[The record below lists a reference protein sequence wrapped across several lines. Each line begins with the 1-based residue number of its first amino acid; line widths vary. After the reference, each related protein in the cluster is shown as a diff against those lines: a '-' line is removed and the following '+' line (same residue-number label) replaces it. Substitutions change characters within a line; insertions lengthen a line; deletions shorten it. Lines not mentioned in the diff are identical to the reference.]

1 MKENHAY
8 EVKEQVSNTF
18 LKTVS
23 AFANYGGGT
32 IQFGIADD
40 GRAVGVSDSKAACLD
55 IENRINDS
63 IRPVPPFQLFIDDR
77 SQIITL
83 KVEDGLFK
91 PYYYK
96 AKAYKRNDTATIE
109 VDRVELNRLILAGEN
124 RSFDALPARNQSL
137 SFSVLENKMKALL
150 SISELNQDILKT
162 IGLVDANGQYNNA
175 AALLADCNDFP
186 GVDCARFGETI
197 DIIRDRET
205 FARESVLKQYDDALE
220 LYRKYYQYDVIDGSV
235 RKTVQ
240 QIPEKAY
247 REALANALVHR
258 TWDTRAQIRVSM
270 YDDRVEIVS
279 PGGLP
284 EGMTQDEYLRGQVSL
299 LRNPVIGNVFFR
311 LHLIE
316 SFGTGVRRMNQ
327 AYNGSETKPIYSF
340 SPNTITVTLPVV
352 QTVEHM
358 TPDERQLYQVL
369 STVGKSSSAIAAQSG
384 FSKNKTLQLLKALMR
399 RGIVRKIGNGRGTKY
414 IAQKDDGLT
423 DD

>member
-8 EVKEQVSNTF
+8 EVKAQVNNTF

-32 IQFGIADD
+32 IQFWIADD
-40 GRAVGVSDSKAACLD
+40 GQIVGVSDPKAVCLD

-124 RSFDALPARNQSL
+124 RSFDALPARNQRL
-137 SFSVLENKMKALL
+137 SFSVLENKMKGLL

-162 IGLVDANGQYNNA
+162 IGLVDVNGQYNNA
-175 AALLADCNDFP
+175 AALLADHNDFP
-186 GVDCARFGETI
+186 GIDCARFGETI

-205 FARESVLKQYDDALE
+205 FDRESILKQFDDALE

-235 RKTVQ
+235 RKTIQ

-340 SPNTITVTLPVV
+340 STNTITVTLPVV

-384 FSKNKTLQLLKALMR
+384 FSKRKTLQLLKALIY

-423 DD
+423 DH

>member
-40 GRAVGVSDSKAACLD
+40 GRAVGVSDPKAACLD

>member
-8 EVKEQVSNTF
+8 EVKAQVNNTF

-40 GRAVGVSDSKAACLD
+40 GQIVGVSDPKAVCLD

-77 SQIITL
+77 TQIITL

-186 GVDCARFGETI
+186 GIDCARFGETI

-205 FARESVLKQYDDALE
+205 FDRESVLKQYDDALE

-340 SPNTITVTLPVV
+340 STNTITVTLPVV

-369 STVGKSSSAIAAQSG
+369 STVGKSSSVIAARSG

>member
-1 MKENHAY
+1 MK
-8 EVKEQVSNTF
+8 
-18 LKTVS
+18 
-23 AFANYGGGT
+23 
-32 IQFGIADD
+32 
-40 GRAVGVSDSKAACLD
+40 
-55 IENRINDS
+55 
-63 IRPVPPFQLFIDDR
+63 
-77 SQIITL
+77 
-83 KVEDGLFK
+83 
-91 PYYYK
+91 
-96 AKAYKRNDTATIE
+96 
-109 VDRVELNRLILAGEN
+109 EN

-162 IGLVDANGQYNNA
+162 IGLVDTNGQYNNA

-186 GVDCARFGETI
+186 GIDCARFGETI

-205 FARESVLKQYDDALE
+205 FDRESVLKQYDDALE

-369 STVGKSSSAIAAQSG
+369 STVGKSSSVIAAQSG

>member
-1 MKENHAY
+1 MK
-8 EVKEQVSNTF
+8 
-18 LKTVS
+18 
-23 AFANYGGGT
+23 
-32 IQFGIADD
+32 
-40 GRAVGVSDSKAACLD
+40 
-55 IENRINDS
+55 
-63 IRPVPPFQLFIDDR
+63 
-77 SQIITL
+77 
-83 KVEDGLFK
+83 
-91 PYYYK
+91 
-96 AKAYKRNDTATIE
+96 
-109 VDRVELNRLILAGEN
+109 EN

-175 AALLADCNDFP
+175 AELLADCNDFP

-205 FARESVLKQYDDALE
+205 FDRESVLKQYDDALE

-369 STVGKSSSAIAAQSG
+369 STVGKSSSVIAAQSG

>member
-40 GRAVGVSDSKAACLD
+40 GRAVGVSDPKAACLD

-124 RSFDALPARNQSL
+124 RSFDALPARNQRL

-205 FARESVLKQYDDALE
+205 FDRESVLKQYDDALE

-369 STVGKSSSAIAAQSG
+369 STVGKSSSVIAAQSG

>member
-1 MKENHAY
+1 MKENRSY
-8 EVKEQVSNTF
+8 EIKEKVTNTF

-32 IQFGIADD
+32 IQFGISDD
-40 GRAVGVSDSKAACLD
+40 GRIIGIDNPKAVCLD

-63 IRPVPPFQLFIDDR
+63 IRPIPSYQLTIDDR
-77 SQIITL
+77 TRIITL
-83 KVEDGLFK
+83 KVEAGQFK

-96 AKAYKRNDTATIE
+96 TKAYKRNDTATIE
-109 VDRVELNRLILAGEN
+109 VDRVELNRLILEGEG
-124 RSFDALPARNQSL
+124 RSFDALPAKNQQL
-137 SFSVLENKMKALL
+137 SFSVLENKMREML
-150 SISELNQDILKT
+150 SIAKLSQDVLKT
-162 IGLVDANGQYNNA
+162 IGLVDVNGQYNNA
-175 AALLADCNDFP
+175 AALLADHNDFP
-186 GVDCARFGETI
+186 GIDCARFGETI

-205 FARESVLKQYDDALE
+205 FDRESILKQFDDALE

-235 RKTVQ
+235 RKTIQ

-284 EGMTQDEYLRGQVSL
+284 EGMTQDEYLHGQVSV

-327 AYNGSETKPIYSF
+327 AYRDSETKPIYSF
-340 SPNTITVTLPVV
+340 SPNTITVILPVI
-352 QTVEHM
+352 QRINAM
-358 TPDERQLYQVL
+358 TADEMQVYQVM
-369 STVGKSSSAIAAQSG
+369 SAVAQSSSEIAEKSG
-384 FSKNKTLQLLKALMR
+384 FGKNKTIRILKTLMNQ
-399 RGIVRKIGNGRGTKY
+399 GIVRKTGNGRGTKY
-414 IAQKDDGLT
+414 VAVKR
-423 DD
+423 